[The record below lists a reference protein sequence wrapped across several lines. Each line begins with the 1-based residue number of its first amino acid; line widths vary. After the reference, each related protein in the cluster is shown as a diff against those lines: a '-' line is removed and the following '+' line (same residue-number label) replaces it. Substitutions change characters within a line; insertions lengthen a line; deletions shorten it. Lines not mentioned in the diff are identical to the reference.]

1 MLVFGEIYS
10 LMLRYAHLP
19 HPRPN
24 FNVAVEWK
32 MHPGSGSI
40 FLDARFWLDGVPLD
54 VIPNIDIGVAGVGML
69 PRPSVA

>member
-1 MLVFGEIYS
+1 M
-10 LMLRYAHLP
+10 R
-19 HPRPN
+19 
-24 FNVAVEWK
+24 
-32 MHPGSGSI
+32 PGSGSI